1 MKYIIKDWAG
11 NVLDYTGVFKLPEFA
26 VPMEFDDFEDA
37 WGFLYETFP
46 NVDEDGTFDDY
57 FVEEKVTNKKRELP

>member
-26 VPMEFDDFEDA
+26 VPMEFDDFDDA
-37 WGFLYETFP
+37 WDFICDRFP
-46 NVDEDGTFDDY
+46 DEIHEDLHCDNFS
-57 FVEEKVTNKKRELP
+57 FEQK